1 MMTFAFHRSLV
12 TMANRKKTGAI
23 LCLLLL
29 AMMLIPEVAHA
40 SWWNGDWSY
49 RKKITIDAG
58 PKGAALAED
67 AGRIPLLLRLHDG
80 NFDFSNVGDGGID
93 IRFVDSDEKTPLNY
107 HIDTYDGL
115 LGMALIWVD
124 VPQLAAGKTH
134 DIWLYYGNAKATL
147 GADAKGTYDSDTTL
161 VYHFGERDA
170 PPRDQTAY
178 GNNAQ
183 TAAKSVDNSLIGR
196 GVHFDGSAPITL
208 PPSPSLGVA
217 AGGTFTWSAWIKPD
231 AGPGTGVLF
240 ARHDGD
246 SALVIGLDQNVP
258 YVSVTTGGKT
268 LRSAPGAAITP
279 AAWHHIAVT
288 AIDHVTL
295 FIDGKPNATLAA
307 TLPALN
313 GVASLGADLG
323 PTGPVAGTGYV
334 GELDEL
340 QISKVARSP
349 AFIAA
354 AFGTQGPD
362 SPAITYGQD
371 EENEGWSGGYFGV
384 ILKSVTIDGW
394 VVIGILGVMAI
405 ISWIVMI
412 SKGLTIGQTA
422 RANKRFLDAFE
433 RIGADATRLE
443 AHFKSV
449 DTKFVDSSTLYRV
462 CRTCTAEWTRRMDN
476 EPMAAVLSPQAIE
489 SIRASLDR
497 VAVYESQRLN
507 SMMVLLTIAISGGP
521 FLGLLGTV
529 VGVMITF
536 AAIAATG
543 DVNINAIAPGIA
555 AALVATVAGLG
566 VAIPALFGYN
576 YLITRIKDITAE
588 MQVFID
594 EFVTKLAEPK
604 GPRPGAEQ
612 LAAE

>member
-12 TMANRKKTGAI
+12 TTARRKKTGAI

-29 AMMLIPEVAHA
+29 AMMLIPGVAHA

-124 VPQLAAGKTH
+124 VPQLAAGKSH
-134 DIWLYYGNAKATL
+134 DIWLYYGNAKAAL

-183 TAAKSVDNSLIGR
+183 TATKSVDNSLIGR

-246 SALVIGLDQNVP
+246 NALVIGLDQNVP

-268 LRSAPGAAITP
+268 LRSAPGTAIAP

-288 AIDHVTL
+288 AFDHITL

-323 PTGPVAGTGYV
+323 PTGPDCRKRLYRRTRRTSDIESRP
-334 GELDEL
+334 ELRL
-340 QISKVARSP
+340 HCRRLW
-349 AFIAA
+349 
-354 AFGTQGPD
+354 
-362 SPAITYGQD
+362 
-371 EENEGWSGGYFGV
+371 N
-384 ILKSVTIDGW
+384 
-394 VVIGILGVMAI
+394 
-405 ISWIVMI
+405 
-412 SKGLTIGQTA
+412 A
-422 RANKRFLDAFE
+422 RARRASHHLRSGRRK
-433 RIGADATRLE
+433 
-443 AHFKSV
+443 
-449 DTKFVDSSTLYRV
+449 
-462 CRTCTAEWTRRMDN
+462 RRMERRLFRRDFEIGHDRRLGRHRN
-476 EPMAAVLSPQAIE
+476 PRHHGGHQ
-489 SIRASLDR
+489 LDR
-497 VAVYESQRLN
+497 DDQQGS
-507 SMMVLLTIAISGGP
+507 
-521 FLGLLGTV
+521 
-529 VGVMITF
+529 
-536 AAIAATG
+536 
-543 DVNINAIAPGIA
+543 
-555 AALVATVAGLG
+555 
-566 VAIPALFGYN
+566 
-576 YLITRIKDITAE
+576 
-588 MQVFID
+588 
-594 EFVTKLAEPK
+594 
-604 GPRPGAEQ
+604 
-612 LAAE
+612 